1 MTPGHKFGEL
11 VSFKAH
17 LQACEYKHPKFKK
30 GRRDLLEQI
39 SRQQSAKPTDKHEP
53 PSVKR
58 EVSETRLELTPKFDT
73 HVDSLTQGQKLAF
86 YHLKDLERRVD
97 FFERELA
104 NCFYIVESQARLIK
118 ELLFNLPAESML
130 TLSNFSTYTSRDS
143 CSAFKFT
150 LERSW

>member
-1 MTPGHKFGEL
+1 L
-11 VSFKAH
+11 I
-17 LQACEYKHPKFKK
+17 QACEYKHPNFKN

-39 SRQQSAKPTDKHEP
+39 SRQQSAKPNDKHEHP
-53 PSVKR
+53 VVKKDI
-58 EVSETRLELTPKFDT
+58 SEQLEPIPKFDV

-118 ELLFNLPAESML
+118 ELLFNMPHESRVRVL
-130 TLSNFSTYTSRDS
+130 ICSTYASRRGFFD
-143 CSAFKFT
+143 FKFKM
-150 LERSW
+150 ECSR